1 METVDREVR
10 IEIDIVEY
18 RFTING
24 LSIQRVNVLENIMK
38 LEKQLLRQKKRLSRT
53 EQNSNNSKATLE
65 KIQKIENKLDNV
77 YNDYMNKCISVVIKS
92 NPTCVMTVENNQKF
106 LQKYYE
112 FVIRMKVR
120 CKMHGIQFK
129 VLNTYA

>member
-10 IEIDIVEY
+10 IEIDIDECI
-18 RFTING
+18 FTING
-24 LSIQRVNVLENIMK
+24 LSIQRVDVLENIEK
-38 LEKQLLRQKKRLSRT
+38 LEKQLFRQKRRLSRK

-65 KIQKIENKLDNV
+65 KKLDNV

-92 NPTCVMTVENNQKF
+92 NPTCVVIVENNQKF

-120 CKMHGIQFK
+120 CKMHGIEFK

>member
-24 LSIQRVNVLENIMK
+24 LSIQRVDVLENIM
-38 LEKQLLRQKKRLSRT
+38 RQKKRLSRT
-53 EQNSNNSKATLE
+53 EQHSNNSKATLE

-92 NPTCVMTVENNQKF
+92 NPTCVVTVENNQKF